1 MAIYPS
7 PLSSLELRREL
18 VMNGIYGW
26 VGRKDRHPV
35 TVDAIVRRAD
45 GSTSSVKLTNCTDEG
60 CCLESGDDFLIGER
74 LDIAIPRMGQLSA
87 QVRWALPGS
96 AGAKFLTEGD
106 F

>member
-1 MAIYPS
+1 
-7 PLSSLELRREL
+7 
-18 VMNGIYGW
+18 MNRIHGW

-74 LDIAIPRMGQLSA
+74 LDIAIAHMGELKA

-96 AGAKFLTEGD
+96 AGARFLADGD